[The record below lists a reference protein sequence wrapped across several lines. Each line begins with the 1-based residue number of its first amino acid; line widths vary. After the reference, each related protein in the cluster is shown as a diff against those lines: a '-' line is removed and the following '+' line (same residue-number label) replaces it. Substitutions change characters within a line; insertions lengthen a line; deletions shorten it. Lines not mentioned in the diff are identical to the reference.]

1 MIEKLKNENPAR
13 VANGRGHPPS
23 KENATTEGL
32 RSGNGWAL
40 QMFLAACGRR
50 LLFKNENPAR
60 APKKSPVGVT
70 GLSTAISMHN
80 GGWVHIPP
88 SGIRPNPQSGV
99 VPVADSGPSGMLL
112 FAQTRTPPEF
122 RIGGVSGTLI
132 LSTAG
137 SAKITGDFGALNEGS
152 TWATH

>member
-1 MIEKLKNENPAR
+1 VIEKLKNENPAR
-13 VANGRGHPPS
+13 VANGRGLGNPPS

-70 GLSTAISMHN
+70 GLSTGISMHN
-80 GGWVHIPP
+80 G
-88 SGIRPNPQSGV
+88 
-99 VPVADSGPSGMLL
+99 
-112 FAQTRTPPEF
+112 E
-122 RIGGVSGTLI
+122 GTHP
-132 LSTAG
+132 A
-137 SAKITGDFGALNEGS
+137 ERY
-152 TWATH
+152 